1 MTRDL
6 PNRVHL
12 WEDWRARLPVLLI
25 CLAALLLYVVV
36 DKPHFF
42 GTGVTDGEISATGIW
57 AHGCPSNDAPEA
69 EQINRTQLS
78 ELRTATNRVM
88 RGRHGR
94 VYEVGI
100 VNTDVVWSDNSPQP
114 GTAAFRRAARVPA
127 AYEMRWWAPDK
138 DDVVADIFLFLR
150 SSEAG
155 EFFDRASSPR
165 CRMGSSSGE
174 VVRPLNARDLAWVN
188 PDHVLEQ
195 DVFLVRG
202 RRVYR
207 IVDVPPMSRYLRNKT
222 AQGLGATFDIINELA
237 CGLPLSGCR
246 PSGLWDGS

>member
-1 MTRDL
+1 MTQDL
-6 PNRVHL
+6 PSRVHL

-25 CLAALLLYVVV
+25 CLAALLLYIVV

-42 GTGVTDGEISATGIW
+42 ATGVTNSEISATGIW
-57 AHGCPSNDAPEA
+57 ARGCPSNDAPQA
-69 EQINRTQLS
+69 EQINRTQLP

-100 VNTDVVWSDNSPQP
+100 VNADVVWSDSSPQP
-114 GTAAFRRAARVPA
+114 GTVAFRMASRVPA
-127 AYEMRWWAPDK
+127 AYEMRWWAPNK
-138 DDVVADIFLFLR
+138 DDVVADIFVFLR
-150 SSEAG
+150 SNEARN
-155 EFFDRASSPR
+155 FFDRASSPR

-174 VVRPLNARDLAWVN
+174 VIRPLNARDLAWVN
-188 PDHVLEQ
+188 PDQALEQ

-207 IVDVPPMSRYLRNKT
+207 IADVPPASPYLRNKT
-222 AQGLGATFDIINELA
+222 VQGLGATFDIINELG
-237 CGLPLSGCR
+237 CGLPLSGCK
-246 PSGLWDGS
+246 PSGLWVGS